1 MDVQKVGRRP
11 AFSNSSCFSWGGVDS
26 VMCQLAIVLR
36 SASWERDR
44 EDLRGL
50 LRTLDEVLKWRGQLR
65 TIPPRYGLCC
75 PVDPGPVK
83 KTKIPE
89 CRDNGTLFLLTR
101 DKS

>member
-50 LRTLDEVLKWRGQLR
+50 LRTLDEVLKSWRDANADDKVIDDKCLDHFDGQR
-65 TIPPRYGLCC
+65 VAHSSVWSTSQ
-75 PVDPGPVK
+75 VV
-83 KTKIPE
+83 E
-89 CRDNGTLFLLTR
+89 
-101 DKS
+101 DKN